1 MILKRLTLAQVLL
14 TAVLIMSPFYMSYA
28 GDPHKLAIHID
39 RSDELTQRL
48 TVSNASKALE
58 VLQEDVVIDVVIYG
72 PGMALVTQGG
82 KFEKQ
87 VSNLMKKGVKFHL
100 CEVTVKKMTKKSGKA
115 PNLLKGVNIVPSGT
129 VKLMQLQEDGYVYL
143 RP

>member
-1 MILKRLTLAQVLL
+1 MMIKKLALAKILL
-14 TAVLIMSPFYMSYA
+14 TAVLIMSPFYMSSA
-28 GDPHKLAIHID
+28 GDLHKLAIHID

-48 TVSNASKALE
+48 TVNNASKALE
-58 VLQEDVVIDVVIYG
+58 VLQEDIVIDVVIYG
-72 PGMALVTQGG
+72 PGMALVIQGG

-87 VSNLMKKGVKFHL
+87 ISNLMKKGVKFHL
-100 CEVTVKKMTKKSGKA
+100 CEVTVKKMTKKNGKA
-115 PNLLKGVNIVPSGT
+115 PNLLQGVNIVPSGT